1 MSRSIACGHCGRSHG
16 SVAEV
21 RACSTGNAPPPT
33 PKPAAPASR
42 PGIGPPSPVPGP
54 SSTIPLHT
62 LAGPVELARSVVIGS
77 GDSVPAPWAGCP
89 VIAAGPEADRE
100 LADHLHRAWRDRE
113 RLVIR
118 WGGPGRSPLNPAGS
132 GVLAGPFHRL
142 QPNDEPP
149 GERLWFSVTANAV
162 WAVNGEISFP
172 PLDRAAAI
180 SRGAGRTLEF
190 DGEGRVVTS
199 DGGRAHVDGGPLDLA
214 LDHAVIPLV
223 HLTAGVLQ
231 PLRPGEVAASATPR
245 SAMELAPDQLAAVT
259 HRSGP
264 ARILAPA
271 GSGKTR
277 VLTERTRY
285 LVETAGVVP
294 RAATLVAF
302 NRRARQEMV
311 DRLGPGSGRDVGPV
325 TIRTLNSLAL
335 AITAGRGGF
344 APPRG
349 GVAPTTI
356 TEPEVRRILSRLIP
370 GRRRRQLTDPL
381 EPWIDALS
389 ACRLGLRDPDEVAD
403 AYGGDVD
410 GFPEILDQYRR
421 ELRRRNVVDFDEQVV
436 QAVERL
442 ATEPD
447 TRAAARSVTP
457 VLLVDEFQDLTPAH
471 LLLVRLVT
479 GPAAEVFCVGDDDQT
494 IYGYSGA
501 SPRWLVEFDRYFPG
515 SVDHPLTVNYRC
527 PRPVVTAAGSLL
539 SHNRVRVAKTV
550 TAGPRAGDDH
560 NSRSG
565 PSGLIVYHQG
575 DAQDNLVR
583 HVRSLVAP
591 GEDGGTNSGRSSG
604 ANGNDTDGGG
614 ATATVSPAEVA
625 VLARVNAALLPA
637 ALFLESVGIPTVR
650 PPGLDHTMLD
660 RSGAS
665 ATLAWLRLAT
675 GPARGFEPGDL
686 RLVLRRPPR
695 SLHPRIVDWVCEQDS
710 VAQLERLSQR
720 LNTERDSQSVRSLAD
735 DITALRTLVD
745 DGATTEQ
752 VLNHVY
758 EKIGLLGAAGQLD
771 GSQRSARRATHS
783 DDLAAL
789 VAVARLEPDPG
800 RFEPWLR
807 EGLVSAPRSSSLGAD
822 DTTLTTDG
830 DASIPPAL
838 TLATIHTTKGLEW
851 PHVVVHDCRD
861 GLYPHRLADDV
872 EEERRIFH
880 VAITR
885 GIESV
890 AVTVAGPPSPFVAEL
905 SQPRTHPWPADD
917 RSVSPT
923 AGPSPTTAAPVVR
936 PRSGS
941 RSGAASA
948 AAGERIGPAGAE
960 EAERREALTRW
971 RSERAKADSVPA
983 YVVMNNRT
991 LDTIARDAPSTLAD
1005 LAAVPGIG
1013 PVKLEAYG
1021 DEILGIVA

>member
-1 MSRSIACGHCGRSHG
+1 
-16 SVAEV
+16 
-21 RACSTGNAPPPT
+21 
-33 PKPAAPASR
+33 
-42 PGIGPPSPVPGP
+42 
-54 SSTIPLHT
+54 
-62 LAGPVELARSVVIGS
+62 
-77 GDSVPAPWAGCP
+77 
-89 VIAAGPEADRE
+89 
-100 LADHLHRAWRDRE
+100 
-113 RLVIR
+113 
-118 WGGPGRSPLNPAGS
+118 
-132 GVLAGPFHRL
+132 VLAGPFHRL
-142 QPNDEPP
+142 QPDDEPP

-180 SRGAGRTLEF
+180 SGGVGRSLEL

-199 DGGRAHVDGGPLDLA
+199 DGGRAHIDGGPLDLG
-214 LDHAVIPLV
+214 LGHAVIPLV
-223 HLTAGVLQ
+223 HLTAGVLR
-231 PLRPGEVAASATPR
+231 PLRSAPVAASATPP
-245 SAMELAPDQLAAVT
+245 SATELARDQLAAVT

-311 DRLGPGSGRDVGPV
+311 DRLGPDSGRDVGPV

-335 AITAGRGGF
+335 AITAGRDGF

-410 GFPEILDQYRR
+410 GFPEILDEYRR
-421 ELRRRNVVDFDEQVV
+421 ELRHRNVVDFDEQVV

-447 TRAAARSVTP
+447 SRAAARGVTP

-501 SPRWLVEFDRYFPG
+501 SPRWLVDFDRYFPG
-515 SVDHPLTVNYRC
+515 AVDHPLTVNYRC
-527 PRPVVTAAGSLL
+527 PRPVVSAAGSLL

-550 TAGPRAGDDH
+550 MADPRAGDAH
-560 NSRSG
+560 TPRSG
-565 PSGLIVYHQG
+565 PSGLIVYDKG

-583 HVRSLVAP
+583 HVQSLLTP
-591 GEDGGTNSGRSSG
+591 GEDAGSTSGG
-604 ANGNDTDGGG
+604 ADGNDSDGGG
-614 ATATVSPAEVA
+614 ATAVVSPEEVA

-637 ALFLESVGIPTVR
+637 ALFLESAGIPTVR

-695 SLHPRIVDWVCEQDS
+695 SLHPRIVDWVCEQES

-720 LNTERDSQSVRSLAD
+720 LNTERDSQSVQGLAD
-735 DITALRTLVD
+735 DIGAVRTLVE

-752 VLNHVY
+752 VLSHVY
-758 EKIGLLGAAGQLD
+758 ERIGLLGAAGQLD

-800 RFEPWLR
+800 RFESWLR
-807 EGLVSAPRSSSLGAD
+807 EGLLSASRSGSPGAD
-822 DTTLTTDG
+822 NTTPTSHR
-830 DASIPPAL
+830 DASIPPAV

-851 PHVVVHDCRD
+851 PHVIVHDCRD

-880 VAITR
+880 VGITR
-885 GIESV
+885 GIQSV

-905 SQPRTHPWPADD
+905 SQPRTQPWPADGQ
-917 RSVSPT
+917 SVTP
-923 AGPSPTTAAPVVR
+923 AEPAPKTAARGVR
-936 PRSGS
+936 PRSG
-941 RSGAASA
+941 RRTGAAN
-948 AAGERIGPAGAE
+948 AAGGERTGPASAE

-991 LDTIARDAPSTLAD
+991 LDTIARHAPSTLAD